1 MRRVISIGLVCAL
14 GAFTLGTIALGAGAA
29 RAATPAEVLCASYK
43 NAIAKE
49 TDRAKRAAMIS
60 SLPHGCEVKAPP
72 PVVRKPVE
80 PAKQQIQPI
89 PEAIPEAAPEP
100 PPEPLPQTPPLPNGV
115 SVDQALK
122 NGNKAY
128 QTHDYSEAMRWF
140 SMAAGQGDAVAEDDV
155 GELYFFG
162 HGVPVDYAQAMVW
175 YRRSAAKNNATAQ
188 DGIGAL
194 YARGQGVPVNYAE
207 ALKWFRLSAEQGN
220 SDAANWLGYFYTH
233 GLGVTVNTT
242 EASEWYAKSRA
253 DKEAGR

>member
-1 MRRVISIGLVCAL
+1 MRRVVAIGLVATL
-14 GAFTLGTIALGAGAA
+14 GAFALGAGAA

-43 NAIAKE
+43 NAVAKE
-49 TDRAKRAAMIS
+49 TDPGKRSAMIK
-60 SLPHGCEVKAPP
+60 SLPHGCTVQLAPTA
-72 PVVRKPVE
+72 PVHRE
-80 PAKQQIQPI
+80 PAHQTVQPI
-89 PEAIPEAAPEP
+89 PEAIPEAIPEP
-100 PPEPLPQTPPLPNGV
+100 PPEPLPPSQPLPNGM

-128 QTHDYSEAMRWF
+128 QNHDYNEAMRWF
-140 SMAAGQGDAVAEDDV
+140 TMAASQGDAVAEDDV

-175 YRRSAAKNNATAQ
+175 YRRSAAQGNATAQ

-207 ALKWFRLSAEQGN
+207 ALRWFHKSADQGN

-233 GLGVTVNTT
+233 GLGVTMDTT
-242 EASEWYAKSRA
+242 QASEWYAKSRE
-253 DKEAGR
+253 DKAAGR